1 MDSAAVFSPVCLQGS
16 FKSGDK
22 GSRSR
27 PSSFTGDV
35 KPCVADSNESSTSTC
50 SSLTPVS
57 SVSTDSTNTS
67 SSPPEVSPDS
77 SEQSYAAKAKEAE
90 SAMAAMDLSSTD
102 CDESA
107 TNASSNNVRLVD
119 LDVSELE
126 TGDDE
131 EHYVGA
137 EDVPADENEEEYDN
151 YHEVSREQGSG
162 CFCCYCVLLLFAAAV
177 VCCCCLLLLFAA
189 AVCCCCLRLLFA
201 AAVCCCC
208 LLLLSAAVVC
218 CCCLLLLFAA
228 AVCCCCLLLLFAAAV
243 CCCCLLVYWWRRTP
257 ARHSCAVTQFDLGA
271 HRSTLFFTNQPQIAG
286 HTSARLV

>member
-1 MDSAAVFSPVCLQGS
+1 MESIYSFIHLFIYSFPSELLQCGHLLAVVFFSACIRTITRYGQCCCFSPVCLQGS

-162 CFCCYCVLLLFAAAV
+162 CFAAI
-177 VCCCCLLLLFAA
+177 
-189 AVCCCCLRLLFA
+189 
-201 AAVCCCC
+201 
-208 LLLLSAAVVC
+208 
-218 CCCLLLLFAA
+218 
-228 AVCCCCLLLLFAAAV
+228 VCCCCLLLLFAAAV
-243 CCCCLLVYWWRRTP
+243 CCCCLLVYL
-257 ARHSCAVTQFDLGA
+257 VT
-271 HRSTLFFTNQPQIAG
+271 S
-286 HTSARLV
+286 